1 MTTPLQPRNTTA
13 FYAQAVIS
21 FAVATGAFLIAI
33 YFLDTNPWIRGFLLL
48 SVLYLVTSSF
58 TLAKVIRD
66 KHEIEGVS
74 SRVDKARLDKLLT
87 ENDPFS

>member
-1 MTTPLQPRNTTA
+1 MTAPLQPRNTTA

-21 FAVATGAFLIAI
+21 FAVSSGAVLVGI
-33 YFLDTNPWIRGFLLL
+33 YFLDTNAWIRGFMLL

-66 KHEIEGVS
+66 KQEVEGLTN
-74 SRVDKARLDKLLT
+74 RVDKARLDKLLT
-87 ENDPFS
+87 EHDPFN